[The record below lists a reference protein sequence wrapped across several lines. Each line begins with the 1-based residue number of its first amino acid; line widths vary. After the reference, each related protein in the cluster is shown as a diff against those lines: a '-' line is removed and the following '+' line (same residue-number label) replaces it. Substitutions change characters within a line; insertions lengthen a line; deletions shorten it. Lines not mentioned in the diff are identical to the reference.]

1 LIVIEREALIKL
13 FEMIGESSDS
23 LAELIESFLDESP
36 TLLDQLRQAS
46 DQGDR
51 ISLGRAAHTLK
62 SSARDF
68 GAGQL
73 SIYCEDLEKKCRDGM
88 PEQAA
93 MQVDAI
99 VAECTAAESELNLHL
114 VELRRGTWSK

>member
-46 DQGDR
+46 DRGDR
-51 ISLGRAAHTLK
+51 ISLGLAAHTLK

-73 SIYCEDLEKKCRDGM
+73 STYCEELEKKCRDGM

-99 VAECTAAESELNLHL
+99 VAECTAVQGELNLHL
-114 VELRRGTWSK
+114 VELQRGTWSK